1 MPQGIL
7 CEKLLTLTTETMTKK
22 EYAAPELHII
32 PVFTEA
38 GFAQSGGAGYSATE
52 GTENMTHDGAYMTL

>member
-1 MPQGIL
+1 MNKI
-7 CEKLLTLTTETMTKK
+7 
-22 EYAAPELHII
+22 EYAAPELLVT

-38 GFAQSGGAGYSATE
+38 GFATSQGAGYSATE